1 MPLFFVL
8 PSLEPLVKCRLENTI
23 KCARIDLFGLFLI
36 LEGKHSVFDHWVWCR
51 FSVGASPF
59 PGWGHFLLSENFL
72 LWMGVEDRFLIV
84 NFSIFFALKKIS
96 RFLMFCLCD
105 MLIKTNLSVQC
116 TMDYAEHL
124 INVHKV
130 RLKYIFKFYRWASH
144 YFPKELKSLSFPSPS
159 L

>member
-1 MPLFFVL
+1 MGFSPHVTISCTDNFTSSFLICMPLFFVL

-84 NFSIFFALKKIS
+84 NFSIFFCFKKNFKVFNVLPLWYVNKNKLI
-96 RFLMFCLCD
+96 RTVYHGLCW
-105 MLIKTNLSVQC
+105 TP
-116 TMDYAEHL
+116 Y
-124 INVHKV
+124 
-130 RLKYIFKFYRWASH
+130 
-144 YFPKELKSLSFPSPS
+144 
-159 L
+159 